1 MKYPEKSFK
10 LVKIDAVRND
20 GYILNE
26 FNVKLRITVH
36 YGPGVPPNSES
47 QLTYVRK
54 GVNALIF
61 CYREG
66 LPFIREPNLYISQ
79 LKWPYYMTPVN
90 APSRNKQTFLVQ
102 KLGHVHSLRTWSK
115 SAIINSFNGR
125 PNHEEIGNFLR
136 EQFMP
141 KMLINE
147 LTGGRRTILNIFGF
161 NFLSPCVHCII
172 KERKKRLGS
181 HLNIKY
187 D

>member
-1 MKYPEKSFK
+1 
-10 LVKIDAVRND
+10 
-20 GYILNE
+20 
-26 FNVKLRITVH
+26 
-36 YGPGVPPNSES
+36 
-47 QLTYVRK
+47 
-54 GVNALIF
+54 
-61 CYREG
+61 
-66 LPFIREPNLYISQ
+66 
-79 LKWPYYMTPVN
+79 MTQIKTR
-90 APSRNKQTFLVQ
+90 SRNKHTFLVQ

-141 KMLINE
+141 KRLISE

-161 NFLSPCVHCII
+161 YFLSPCVHCII
-172 KERKKRLGS
+172 KARKKRLES

>member
-1 MKYPEKSFK
+1 MRYPAKGFK

-20 GYILNE
+20 GYIINE

-36 YGPGVPPNSES
+36 YGPGIPPNSDS
-47 QLTYVRK
+47 QLMYVHK

-79 LKWPYYMTPVN
+79 LKWPYYMTQITT
-90 APSRNKQTFLVQ
+90 PSRNKQTFLVQ
-102 KLGHVHSLRTWSK
+102 KLGHVHSLKTLSK

-136 EQFMP
+136 EQFML
-141 KMLINE
+141 KMIISE
-147 LTGGRRTILNIFGF
+147 LTGGRRTLLNIYGF
-161 NFLSPCVHCII
+161 WFLSPCVHCII

-181 HLNIKY
+181 HLNIEY